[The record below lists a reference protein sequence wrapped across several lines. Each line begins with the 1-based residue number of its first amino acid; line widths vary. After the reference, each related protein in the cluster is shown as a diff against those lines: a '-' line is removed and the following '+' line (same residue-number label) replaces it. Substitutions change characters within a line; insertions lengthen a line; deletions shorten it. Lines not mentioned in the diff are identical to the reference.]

1 MVLGYLLSYMGKEE
15 TGKAITV
22 FSHRR
27 DSLMSIGF
35 ATIFARA
42 SDGIGRQEA
51 TIVAWILFG
60 AFSLGC
66 GLAKTLSQ
74 LIAFRVLQGI
84 GGSGLYAM
92 IMVIGPEITPVEH
105 WGVSSGTLG
114 VTIATGSVLG
124 KII

>member
-1 MVLGYLLSYMGKEE
+1 
-15 TGKAITV
+15 
-22 FSHRR
+22 
-27 DSLMSIGF
+27 MSIDF

-42 SDGIGRQEA
+42 SDGIGRLEA
-51 TIVAWILFG
+51 TIVAWVLFG
-60 AFSLGC
+60 AFSLGS

-105 WGVSSGTLG
+105 WGVCSGTLG

-124 KII
+124 KLI

>member
-27 DSLMSIGF
+27 YSLMSIGF

-60 AFSLGC
+60 AFSLRC

-84 GGSGLYAM
+84 GGSGLYAL

>member
-1 MVLGYLLSYMGKEE
+1 M
-15 TGKAITV
+15 TG
-22 FSHRR
+22 
-27 DSLMSIGF
+27 SLTPLGF

-51 TIVAWILFG
+51 TVIAWVLFG
-60 AFSLGC
+60 AFSLGS
-66 GLAKTLSQ
+66 GLAQTLGQ

-92 IMVIGPEITPVEH
+92 IMVIGPEVTPVKY
-105 WGVSSGTLG
+105 WGVSSATLG

-124 KII
+124 RFI